1 MDKIDQEIALKKAE
15 EVRKKLESEA
25 KESGQYDTESI
36 EQQVNKVVEE
46 NGYQYRQVKNI
57 PFKKMTKTSS
67 WRIES
72 VEDLDRYLA
81 ELRMNL
87 ISEMDAKTIVN
98 IEF

>member
-1 MDKIDQEIALKKAE
+1 
-15 EVRKKLESEA
+15 
-25 KESGQYDTESI
+25 
-36 EQQVNKVVEE
+36 
-46 NGYQYRQVKNI
+46 
-57 PFKKMTKTSS
+57 MTKTSS

-87 ISEMDAKTIVN
+87 ISELDTETIVN

>member
-1 MDKIDQEIALKKAE
+1 MKKAA
-15 EVRKKLESEA
+15 EVRKKLEYEA
-25 KESGQYDTESI
+25 KKAGQYDTRSI
-36 EQQVNKVVEE
+36 EQQVNKVAEE
-46 NGYQYRQVKNI
+46 NGYQCRQVKNI
-57 PFKKMTKTSS
+57 PFKKMTRTLS

-87 ISEMDAKTIVN
+87 ISELDAKTIVN